1 LNNLDNPRRP
11 YPTDADM
18 RRGWLAKINMIN
30 DAAIFSNTNENESDP
45 AGDNHNKNLLRSNSR
60 SN

>member
-1 LNNLDNPRRP
+1 
-11 YPTDADM
+11 M

-45 AGDNHNKNLLRSNSR
+45 AGDNINKNLLRSNSR
-60 SN
+60 SKYCFQNFLILYNLF